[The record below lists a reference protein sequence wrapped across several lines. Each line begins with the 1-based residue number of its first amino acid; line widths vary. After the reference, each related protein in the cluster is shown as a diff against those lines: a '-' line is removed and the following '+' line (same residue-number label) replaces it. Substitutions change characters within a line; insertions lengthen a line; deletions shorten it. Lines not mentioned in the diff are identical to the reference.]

1 MKTERKILIADDD
14 QDFRELIA
22 DYLVEKG
29 FKIVEACDGHEVFQ
43 KVLDENPDIII
54 LDVMMP
60 RMNGIDVC
68 RELKSDYRTRDSSI
82 VMLTV
87 KNRLSD
93 KLTAY
98 VAGAQRYLTKP
109 CEMQELDDCIRTV
122 LSQREINI
130 FQHRQDYR

>member
-1 MKTERKILIADDD
+1 MKTVRKILIADDD
-14 QDFRELIA
+14 HDFRELIA
-22 DYLVEKG
+22 EYLAG
-29 FKIVEACDGHEVFQ
+29 RGYNIVEACDGHEVFQ
-43 KVLDENPDIII
+43 KALDENPDIIL

-68 RELKSDYRTRDSSI
+68 RELKSDFRTRDSSI

-109 CEMQELDDCIRTV
+109 CEMQDLDDCLQTV
-122 LSQREINI
+122 ISQRNLNQ
-130 FQHRQDYR
+130 FQHNQDIS